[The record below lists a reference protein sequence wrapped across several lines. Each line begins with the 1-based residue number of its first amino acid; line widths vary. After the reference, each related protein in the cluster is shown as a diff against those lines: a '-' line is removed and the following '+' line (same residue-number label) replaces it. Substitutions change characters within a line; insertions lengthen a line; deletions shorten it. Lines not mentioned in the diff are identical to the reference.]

1 MDSSCRIKETLDLIE
16 TKLGTEL
23 VAWFHHHPQ
32 FKHIF
37 HMPRYASHKLT
48 GLWALAIR
56 TAYIRDN
63 QWWSAVNGIPVRY
76 SIREHALLTG
86 LCCDEL
92 PSRKSFAEK
101 HSLSL
106 SFAHRNFLD
115 IDKVNLGDVKEKLMS
130 MARDDE
136 DIVKMALLY
145 FIGSIIVR
153 RKNKEKGFLDPFF
166 LKLVNH
172 LDLCKTFPW
181 GSLSFKYCL
190 DILEGK
196 MKEPSERS
204 KLSLSSWTLP
214 CFITPLEVS
223 FWLWG
228 FFLLC
233 TFFLNQRL
241 WIHWLIFELCRYFLL
256 NALQT
261 SRANIDCL

>member
-214 CFITPLEVS
+214 RFITPLEVS
-223 FWLWG
+223 F
-228 FFLLC
+228 
-233 TFFLNQRL
+233 
-241 WIHWLIFELCRYFLL
+241 
-256 NALQT
+256 
-261 SRANIDCL
+261 